1 MAIATVEIK
10 KETKKV
16 PLRGMMDNV
25 MEQFESAAD
34 QINLHPNIRKILSI
48 TNNEIIVNF
57 PVKMDNGEVEI
68 FTGYRVQH
76 NNALGPYKGGLRYHP
91 TVDIDAARALAMWM
105 TWKTSPRARKN

>member
-1 MAIATVEIK
+1 MSTLTAEL
-10 KETKKV
+10 KEKAKKV
-16 PLRGMMDNV
+16 PQRGMMDNV
-25 MEQFESAAD
+25 MEQFESAAN
-34 QINLHPNIRKILSI
+34 QINLHPNIKKILSI

-57 PVKMDNGEVEI
+57 PVKMDNGDVEI

-105 TWKTSPRARKN
+105 RC